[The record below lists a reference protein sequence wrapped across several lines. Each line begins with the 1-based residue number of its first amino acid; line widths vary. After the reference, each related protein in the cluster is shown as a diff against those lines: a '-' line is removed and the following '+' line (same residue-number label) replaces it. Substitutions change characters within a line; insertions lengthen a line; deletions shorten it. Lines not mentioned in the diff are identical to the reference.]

1 MPRSDTHRPYR
12 VVYAIV
18 ERREKK
24 FWSRIGA
31 AFQNQDGSVNVLLDA
46 LPMNGELQIR
56 DAQPRDAQPRDAQP
70 RERGESRFGD
80 SSVGQGDR

>member
-1 MPRSDTHRPYR
+1 MTQVNTPRPYR

-56 DAQPRDAQPRDAQP
+56 DPQPKDRPDARDLAPHLTRGPR
-70 RERGESRFGD
+70 
-80 SSVGQGDR
+80 

>member
-1 MPRSDTHRPYR
+1 MARSDTHRPYR

-31 AFQNQDGSVNVLLDA
+31 AFENQDGSVNVLLDA
-46 LPMNGELQIR
+46 LPLNGELQIR
-56 DAQPRDAQPRDAQP
+56 DAQPR
-70 RERGESRFGD
+70 ERGEARFVD
-80 SSVGQGDR
+80 HVADRGKR